1 VTLKVG
7 QPYVITWTTPAAEA
21 TAHGMG
27 GLAVIGIASC
37 DLITAALPCARSFT
51 PTAGQVGVWSYAC
64 TNNACGTVSQHNGMT
79 ATLTIAP

>member
-1 VTLKVG
+1 
-7 QPYVITWTTPAAEA
+7 
-21 TAHGMG
+21 MG